1 MINTEKYIKIQE
13 ELRKEIILE
22 DRLPEKIK
30 TIAGADQAFPEKDRV
45 RSCIAVLS
53 FPELNVIEKAFSEIE
68 TDFPYIPGLLTFR
81 EGPGIIEAYKKLRK
95 KPDTL
100 MIDGHGIAHP
110 RRMGIATHIG
120 ILLDIPT
127 IGVAKKKLIGDFKAP
142 EKVGEYEPLKYQNE
156 IIGAVLKSK
165 EGCNPIF
172 ISPGHKI
179 SLKTSIDVVKKC
191 LKGHKLPEPTRLA
204 HKFVNEQ

>member
-1 MINTEKYIKIQE
+1 MINIEKCIRIQG
-13 ELRKEIILE
+13 ELRKRSILE
-22 DRLPEKIK
+22 DRLPEGIR
-30 TIAGADQAFPEKDRV
+30 TIGGVDQAFPEKDRV
-45 RSCIAVLS
+45 RSCIVVLS
-53 FPELNVIEKAFSEIE
+53 FPELNEIEKAFSEIE
-68 TDFPYIPGLLTFR
+68 MDFPYIPGLLAFR
-81 EGPGIIEAYKKLRK
+81 EGPSIIEAYKKLRK
-95 KPDTL
+95 KPDIL

-110 RRMGIATHIG
+110 RRMGIATHVG

-142 EKVGEYEPLKYQNE
+142 EKVGEYEPLGYQNE
-156 IIGAVLKSK
+156 IIGAVLKSR

-179 SLKTSIDVVKKC
+179 SLKNGIEVVKKC